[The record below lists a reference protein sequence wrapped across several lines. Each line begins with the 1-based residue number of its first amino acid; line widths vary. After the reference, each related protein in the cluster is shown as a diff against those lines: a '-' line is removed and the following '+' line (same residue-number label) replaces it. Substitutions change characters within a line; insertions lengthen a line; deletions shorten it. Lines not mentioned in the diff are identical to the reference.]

1 MKIRVDY
8 KSIDNKVLPN
18 VDKSIENINAT
29 FNNVGTMNI
38 PNDFMY
44 AKNIGN
50 IKSDLES
57 IKSRLNSKREKIS
70 NTSKKY
76 SKRQSLNT
84 ENIKEIKIDKLSYR
98 KSNNT

>member
-1 MKIRVDY
+1 MKIKVDY

-18 VDKSIENINAT
+18 IDKSIESINAT
-29 FNNVGTMNI
+29 FNNVGTINI

-44 AKNIGN
+44 AKNIGS
-50 IKSDLES
+50 IKNDLES
-57 IKSRLNSKREKIS
+57 FKNRLDSKREKIS
-70 NTSKKY
+70 NISRKY

-84 ENIKEIKIDKLSYR
+84 DVLKSIKIDKMNYR